1 MYLNTINS
9 KRWVGLKRGINTR
22 LSDNMGLSGKGL
34 NKRAMMALNRSPEKQ
49 FAQGIRKTTKWSSKV
64 YRSSPR
70 VETSRNSFFVIQGY
84 ITLEILTQDKQ
95 RRAHN
100 RLRSYSCSYSA

>member
-1 MYLNTINS
+1 
-9 KRWVGLKRGINTR
+9 
-22 LSDNMGLSGKGL
+22 
-34 NKRAMMALNRSPEKQ
+34 MALNRSPEKQ

-84 ITLEILTQDKQ
+84 ITQILTQDKQ
-95 RRAHN
+95 CRAHN
-100 RLRSYSCSYSA
+100 RPRSYSCSYSA